1 MFKIVILLKRKPGMS
16 REDFIRHYETVH
28 SVLAVKLVPGVID
41 YRRNFLDPSKG
52 VFGVS
57 HEHPGFDCITEMV
70 WPDKAA
76 YERAFAE
83 FSKQE
88 VIDAITQDEA
98 KLFDRSTIRSY
109 FVDEYVS
116 KLK

>member
-1 MFKIVILLKRKPGMS
+1 MLKIVILLKRRPGMS
-16 REDFIRHYETVH
+16 REDFIRHYEAVH
-28 SVLAVKLVPGVID
+28 SVLAVKLVPGMID
-41 YRRNFLDPSKG
+41 YRRNFIDPAKT

-57 HEHPGFDCITEMV
+57 NEHPGFDCITEMV
-70 WPDKAA
+70 FPDQAT

-88 VIDAITQDEA
+88 VIDAITQDEE

-109 FVDEYVS
+109 FVDEFVS

>member
-1 MFKIVILLKRKPGMS
+1 MS

-28 SVLAVKLVPGVID
+28 SVLAIKLVPGVID
-41 YRRNFLDPSKG
+41 YRRNFLDTSQSI
-52 VFGVS
+52 FGVL

-88 VIDAITQDEA
+88 VIDAITQDEE